1 MSGCLC
7 DICLLCSVMSGGGV
21 PICRHPSCQVSSSA
35 GRHPSSSACRHP
47 SNSACRHRFSSAC
60 RHLSS
65 SFCQHPPDLAAGM
78 LNVLC
83 LILIANIST
92 VAQFCVPPVTP
103 LCSSVLPAAIT
114 SAVHTAL
121 PAAILTVCYT
131 VYMPSCLVSSP
142 VCHHLQG
149 ILYSARVPG
158 RTLLMVSRRH
168 EDQECKRRCG

>member
-1 MSGCLC
+1 M
-7 DICLLCSVMSGGGV
+7 
-21 PICRHPSCQVSSSA
+21 PFCRHPSCLVSSSA
-35 GRHPSSSACRHP
+35 CRHPSSSACRHP
-47 SNSACRHRFSSAC
+47 SNSACRHRFSSAF
-60 RHLSS
+60 RHPSS

-83 LILIANIST
+83 FILIANIYT

-121 PAAILTVCYT
+121 PAANLIVCYT
-131 VYMPSCLVSSP
+131 VCMPSCLFSSP

-149 ILYSARVPG
+149 ILCSARVPG
-158 RTLLMVSRRH
+158 RTLLMVTRRN
-168 EDQECKRRCG
+168 EDKECKRKCGVPRDQRSRRR